1 MPALPDGVE
10 LTIYRLPAVGPLRA
24 SFLAAFACLVREF
37 QSELGALGCPLSS
50 FQSLDAELAGL
61 PGAYDSSAGGG
72 LWLCAI
78 PLHSNGADVAA
89 VAGWPAALT
98 LHLGCLGPH
107 AVLGCVA
114 LRALEGRPDAR
125 EVKRLVVTA
134 RARGWGAGRALLRAA
149 EGGARE
155 AGAGVALLDS
165 LRRLAAAGVLY
176 GKEGWRPAPPYC
188 HNPMEDA
195 LFFQKGLK

>member
-1 MPALPDGVE
+1 MQRPSGVE
-10 LTIYRLPAVGPLRA
+10 LTIFHLPTINPLRA
-24 SFLAAFACLVREF
+24 SFLEAFSKLVREF
-37 QSELGALGCPLSS
+37 QGELAATGCPLSS

-61 PGAYDSSAGGG
+61 PGAYDAPAGGG
-72 LWLCAI
+72 LWLCAT
-78 PLHSNGADVAA
+78 PLHVNGEDVAA
-89 VAGWPAALT
+89 LRGWPAPLT

-114 LRALEGRPDAR
+114 LRAIEGRPDAR
-125 EVKRLVVTA
+125 EVKRLIVTA

-149 EGGARE
+149 EGGARA

-165 LRRLAAAGVLY
+165 LRRLAAAGALY
-176 GKEGWRPAPPYC
+176 GKEGWRPSPPYC

-195 LFFQKGLK
+195 VFYQKGLA